1 MPCADV
7 SVTACRRRKPL
18 TKTGG
23 SMWAVSTVSVST
35 RMKNSWQPKIF
46 TAKPATHTSIST
58 CNPLRRGKSSPTR
71 KPTASVWKLPGNLFR
86 DTRFW
91 SPRIWM
97 HMTTAAFREYT
108 TILLSIRSALRT
120 AGRFTS
126 HRTPYRSCGRSVMIS
141 AVITVCLCCRRR
153 SAETVR
159 ASVRGSTVQR

>member
-1 MPCADV
+1 
-7 SVTACRRRKPL
+7 
-18 TKTGG
+18 
-23 SMWAVSTVSVST
+23 
-35 RMKNSWQPKIF
+35 MKNSWQPKIF
-46 TAKPATHTSIST
+46 TAKPAALTSISM
-58 CNPLRRGKSSPTR
+58 CSPLRRGKFSLMK
-71 KPTASVWKLPGNLFR
+71 KPTALVWNLPGSLFR

-97 HMTTAAFREYT
+97 HMTTVEFREYT

-126 HRTPYRSCGRSVMIS
+126 HQTLYRNCGKSAMTS
-141 AVITVCLCCRRR
+141 AVTTVCLCYPRR